1 MKETIEYI
9 GKEQKR
15 YLSELFD
22 FLRIPSISSVPEHK
36 HDMER
41 CSEWLVNHLKGI
53 GFDDTRVIPTA
64 GHPIVFGQWLGAGE
78 KSKTVLIYGHYDV
91 QPVDPLDLW
100 TTKPFEPEIRNG
112 FIFARGSC
120 DDKGQTFANIK
131 SVEAYLKTS
140 GKLPVNIKFLIE
152 GEEEAGTSHLDEFIE
167 NNAELLKCD
176 AVLVSDTEF
185 FAPGVPSLCYGLR
198 GISFV
203 ELTVTGPNRDV
214 HSGSY
219 GGAIENPITVLAW
232 MISQLKDKY
241 GRITIPGFYD
251 DVLELTEEERNEFRK
266 LPFSE
271 HEYCKDLEIGG
282 VNGEYG
288 FTTLERCWAR
298 PALDINGIYGG
309 YTGEGSKTIIPSKA
323 TAKISMRLVPNQHAE
338 DITNKICDFLEKIAP
353 PTVKIEII
361 RSQGGN
367 PVLVPTNGPAVKSAL
382 SAIRQGFDREPVLMR
397 EGGSIPIVG
406 LFKNVLNAPT
416 VLLGYG
422 LPSDNIHSPNE
433 NFSVSQFIGG
443 IKTTAIFLDEYSKS

>member
-1 MKETIEYI
+1 MKEALNYIE
-9 GKEQKR
+9 KEQNR
-15 YLSELFD
+15 YMSELFE
-22 FLRIPSISSVPEHK
+22 FLRIPSISSILEHK
-36 HDMER
+36 PDMEH
-41 CSEWLVNHLKGI
+41 CSQWLMNHLKGI
-53 GFDDTRVIPTA
+53 GIEDIRIIPTA

-78 KSKTVLIYGHYDV
+78 NAKTVLIYGHYDV

-120 DDKGQTFANIK
+120 DDKGQVFANIK
-131 SVEAYLKTS
+131 AVEAYLKTKE
-140 GKLPVNIKFLIE
+140 KLRVNIKFLIE
-152 GEEEAGTSHLDEFIE
+152 GEEEAGSSHLDEFIE

-185 FAPGVPSLCYGLR
+185 FASGVPSLCYGLR
-198 GISFV
+198 GIAFI
-203 ELTVTGPNRDV
+203 EITVTGPNRDV

-232 MISQLKDKY
+232 MISRLKDKY

-266 LPFSE
+266 LPFNE
-271 HEYCKDLEIGG
+271 AEYCKDLEIGG
-282 VNGEYG
+282 VNGEFG

-309 YTGEGSKTIIPSKA
+309 YTGEGAKTIIPSKA
-323 TAKISMRLVPNQHAE
+323 TAKISMRLVPNQHAD
-338 DITNKICDFLEKIAP
+338 DITNKICSFLEKLAP
-353 PTVKIEII
+353 PTVKIEIV

-367 PVLVPTNGPAVKSAL
+367 PVLVPRDGPAVKSAL
-382 SAIRQGFDREPVLMR
+382 AAIKQAFGKTPVLMR
-397 EGGSIPIVG
+397 EGGSIPIVQ
-406 LFKNVLNAPT
+406 LFKDVLNAPT

-422 LPSDNIHSPNE
+422 LPTDNVHSPNE
-433 NFSVSQFIGG
+433 NFSVNQFYGG
-443 IKTTAIFLDEYSKS
+443 IKTTAIFLSEYSKS

>member
-1 MKETIEYI
+1 
-9 GKEQKR
+9 
-15 YLSELFD
+15 
-22 FLRIPSISSVPEHK
+22 
-36 HDMER
+36 
-41 CSEWLVNHLKGI
+41 
-53 GFDDTRVIPTA
+53 
-64 GHPIVFGQWLGAGE
+64 
-78 KSKTVLIYGHYDV
+78 
-91 QPVDPLDLW
+91 
-100 TTKPFEPEIRNG
+100 
-112 FIFARGSC
+112 
-120 DDKGQTFANIK
+120 
-131 SVEAYLKTS
+131 
-140 GKLPVNIKFLIE
+140 
-152 GEEEAGTSHLDEFIE
+152 
-167 NNAELLKCD
+167 
-176 AVLVSDTEF
+176 
-185 FAPGVPSLCYGLR
+185 
-198 GISFV
+198 
-203 ELTVTGPNRDV
+203 
-214 HSGSY
+214 
-219 GGAIENPITVLAW
+219 
-232 MISQLKDKY
+232 
-241 GRITIPGFYD
+241 
-251 DVLELTEEERNEFRK
+251 LTEEERNEFRK

-382 SAIRQGFDREPVLMR
+382 SAIRRGFDREPVLMR

-433 NFSVSQFIGG
+433 NFSVSQFFGG